1 MKVKYQSKYNNN
13 LIQVCKYKDE
23 GTMIYLFKLL
33 RHYVRL
39 VFSAPLVKPQVDF
52 KLLNLFSFYIYFLP

>member
-33 RHYVRL
+33 LLCVRP
-39 VFSAPLVKPQVDF
+39 VFSAPLVQAQVDI
-52 KLLNLFSFYIYFLP
+52 KVLNLFSFYIYFLP